1 MQIVNL
7 YKYIRDDGGTTI
19 SPVKPNTEYTE
30 MFRLIA
36 DEGKELV
43 NGDIRTSCIDVES
56 TEGWSEIDAP
66 ITNDEDDDNT
76 YSRLLEE
83 GYF

>member
-1 MQIVNL
+1 MKIVSL
-7 YKYIRDDGGTTI
+7 YKYTRSDGGTTV
-19 SPVKPNTEYTE
+19 SPVKPNIEYTE

-36 DEGKELV
+36 DEGKELM

-66 ITNDEDDDNT
+66 ITDDEDDDKT
-76 YSRLLEE
+76 YSGLLEE
-83 GYF
+83 G

>member
-19 SPVKPNTEYTE
+19 SPAKPNTEYTE

-43 NGDIRTSCIDVES
+43 NGDVHTICIDVET
-56 TEGWSEIDAP
+56 TEGWIEVKAELKEIK
-66 ITNDEDDDNT
+66 EK
-76 YSRLLEE
+76 
-83 GYF
+83 

>member
-7 YKYIRDDGGTTI
+7 YKYIRDDGGVTV
-19 SPVKPNTEYTE
+19 SPVKPNVEYVE

-43 NGDIRTSCIDVES
+43 NGDIHTSCIDVET
-56 TEGWSEIDAP
+56 TEGWTETEVEVKETKEKIK
-66 ITNDEDDDNT
+66 
-76 YSRLLEE
+76 
-83 GYF
+83 

>member
-19 SPVKPNTEYTE
+19 SPAKPNTEYIE

-43 NGDIRTSCIDVES
+43 NGDIRTICIDVET
-56 TEGWSEIDAP
+56 TEGWIEVEAELKEIK
-66 ITNDEDDDNT
+66 EK
-76 YSRLLEE
+76 
-83 GYF
+83 

>member
-1 MQIVNL
+1 MKIVSL
-7 YKYIRDDGGTTI
+7 YKYIRADGGTTI

-36 DEGKELV
+36 EEGKELV

-66 ITNDEDDDNT
+66 ITDDEDDDKT
-76 YSRLLEE
+76 YSGLLEE
-83 GYF
+83 G

>member
-7 YKYIRDDGGTTI
+7 YKFIRDDGGTTI
-19 SPVKPNTEYTE
+19 SPAKPNTEYTE

-43 NGDIRTSCIDVES
+43 NGDVHTICIDVEH
-56 TEGWSEIDAP
+56 TEGWTEIDAES
-66 ITNDEDDDNT
+66 TEK
-76 YSRLLEE
+76 
-83 GYF
+83 

>member
-1 MQIVNL
+1 MQIINL
-7 YKYIRDDGGTTI
+7 YKYIRDDGGTTV
-19 SPVKPNTEYTE
+19 SPVKPNIEYTE

-66 ITNDEDDDNT
+66 ITNDEDDDKT
-76 YSRLLEE
+76 YSGLLEE
-83 GYF
+83 G

>member
-7 YKYIRDDGGTTI
+7 YKYIRDDGGVTV
-19 SPVKPNTEYTE
+19 SPIKPNTEYTE

-36 DEGKELV
+36 NEGKELM
-43 NGDIRTSCIDVES
+43 NGDIRTPCIDVET

-66 ITNDEDDDNT
+66 ITDEEDDDKT
-76 YSRLLEE
+76 YSGLLDE
-83 GYF
+83 G

>member
-7 YKYIRDDGGTTI
+7 YKYIRNDGGTTI
-19 SPVKPNTEYTE
+19 SPIKPNTEYTE

-36 DEGKELV
+36 DEGKELM

-66 ITNDEDDDNT
+66 ITDDEDDDKT
-76 YSRLLEE
+76 YSGLLDE
-83 GYF
+83 G

>member
-7 YKYIRDDGGTTI
+7 YKYIRDDGGTTV
-19 SPVKPNTEYTE
+19 SPTMPNTEYTE

-43 NGDIRTSCIDVES
+43 NGDIHTSCIDVET
-56 TEGWSEIDAP
+56 TEGWIEVEAELKEIK
-66 ITNDEDDDNT
+66 EK
-76 YSRLLEE
+76 
-83 GYF
+83 

>member
-1 MQIVNL
+1 MQVVNL
-7 YKYIRDDGGTTI
+7 YKYIRDDGGVTV

-36 DEGKELV
+36 DEGKELMNEDV
-43 NGDIRTSCIDVES
+43 RTPCIDVES

-66 ITNDEDDDNT
+66 ITDDEDDDKT
-76 YSRLLEE
+76 YSGLLEE
-83 GYF
+83 G

>member
-19 SPVKPNTEYTE
+19 SPAKPNTEYTE

-36 DEGKELV
+36 DEDKELV
-43 NGDIRTSCIDVES
+43 NGDIRTICIDVET
-56 TEGWSEIDAP
+56 TEGWIETDAELKE
-66 ITNDEDDDNT
+66 TKEK
-76 YSRLLEE
+76 
-83 GYF
+83 

>member
-1 MQIVNL
+1 MQIINL

-19 SPVKPNTEYTE
+19 SPVKPNIEYTE

-36 DEGKELV
+36 DEGKELM

-56 TEGWSEIDAP
+56 IEGWSEIDAP
-66 ITNDEDDDNT
+66 TTDDEDNDKT
-76 YSRLLEE
+76 YSGLLEE
-83 GYF
+83 G